1 MNLHPSVLLA
11 LLGALLLTQCGEAS
25 NNRCGETTSSQFE
38 CGSDAACVWAGDE
51 GSECRP
57 KCESYDECASGEY
70 CGPRAVPTSD
80 AELLSANV
88 CLPNALIELP
98 QSQAEIEE
106 FERACR
112 ARDLDDCER
121 DPRCQWE
128 YAEKL
133 NLEAQCREPTPVG
146 CKAPLTL
153 CTLSILVS
161 ENSLGELF
169 IFAMGCGNELY
180 TPLYLE
186 FDTPL
191 YELLFGGETEVYD
204 WPRCN

>member
-133 NLEAQCREPTPVG
+133 NLEAQCRDAGRLQGASHPLHPFNPSVRELPRGALHLRNGLRQRVVHPSLSRIRH
-146 CKAPLTL
+146 APLRAP
-153 CTLSILVS
+153 IRRR
-161 ENSLGELF
+161 NRSLRL
-169 IFAMGCGNELY
+169 A
-180 TPLYLE
+180 P
-186 FDTPL
+186 
-191 YELLFGGETEVYD
+191 V
-204 WPRCN
+204 